1 MGELLDS
8 TFGERPRA
16 SRIVTPEG
24 QANPPITPA
33 IYHRP
38 HGPAI
43 ENRLSNEATFP
54 VKETRPNGDASDRG
68 KVRVEMAGLESVKPG
83 ELEAGQMALEPV
95 REVIETTRSKALERG
110 FEIGV
115 YNRHGVTVRNPTDGG
130 DQERQLAQRSP
141 VAPTSH

>member
-1 MGELLDS
+1 MRCRSGSARWETQMS
-8 TFGERPRA
+8 
-16 SRIVTPEG
+16 VNPESV
-24 QANPPITPA
+24 PW
-33 IYHRP
+33 
-38 HGPAI
+38 
-43 ENRLSNEATFP
+43 LSNEATFP

-95 REVIETTRSKALERG
+95 REVIETTRSKALER
-110 FEIGV
+110 V
-115 YNRHGVTVRNPTDGG
+115 TDGG